1 MNDDEMVMIVLVG
14 QAAGTHEMRVGEV
27 KAIGRW

>member
-1 MNDDEMVMIVLVG
+1 MNDDEMVMMVLVG
-14 QAAGTHEMRVGEV
+14 QAAGTHAMRVGEV